1 MPTSSSC
8 AQTSASEDRTTLD
21 TDVRGMKKSD
31 VIRQKIKHTADK
43 STSATGLVIF
53 INRSRGMSD
62 FVDVILSNMLYMIIT
77 ACILGVMVFFA
88 IKKTTKL
95 FIYASII
102 LIAFLSYVYY
112 TGESV
117 TSTIEPVEK
126 AVEKAE
132 QVVK

>member
-1 MPTSSSC
+1 
-8 AQTSASEDRTTLD
+8 
-21 TDVRGMKKSD
+21 
-31 VIRQKIKHTADK
+31 
-43 STSATGLVIF
+43 
-53 INRSRGMSD
+53 MSD
-62 FVDVILSNMLYMIIT
+62 FIDLILSNTLYMIIT
-77 ACILGVMVFFA
+77 ACILGVMVYFA
-88 IKKTTKL
+88 IKKMTKL

-102 LIAFLSYVYY
+102 MIAFLTYIYY